1 MCKYSKIQN
10 ETGIQNTSSSK
21 PFRLEIS
28 NLQVCVYLF
37 VLGHGPK
44 HDKNLL
50 QAQQGNSVVRVLARQ
65 VWQYEFNLQN
75 PRKSQ
80 MQLLTSILPEFL
92 HRAWRRTEN
101 HLKAHIGSK
110 HRNKRGPASS
120 QGEEENSLLNAALH
134 FHTQA
139 ISQNNL

>member
-10 ETGIQNTSSSK
+10 ETGIQNTLSSK

-28 NLQVCVYLF
+28 NLRVCVYLF

-50 QAQQGNSVVRVLARQ
+50 QGQQGNSVVRVLARQ

-80 MQLLTSILPEFL
+80 MQLLTYTPRIPTQSREANRESSESS
-92 HRAWRRTEN
+92 HRQQAQKQERTC
-101 HLKAHIGSK
+101 LIT
-110 HRNKRGPASS
+110 R
-120 QGEEENSLLNAALH
+120 
-134 FHTQA
+134 
-139 ISQNNL
+139 